1 MNGPS
6 TSSNYDAQSFKDK
19 IKEFTIEVT
28 EELKS
33 HSFEQRCNWIMEM
46 KEKGNS
52 TFKES
57 TYEDAIEIFMRA
69 LCGFEFN
76 KNKLSKDELI
86 YID

>member
-1 MNGPS
+1 
-6 TSSNYDAQSFKDK
+6 
-19 IKEFTIEVT
+19 
-28 EELKS
+28 
-33 HSFEQRCNWIMEM
+33 M

-86 YID
+86 YIDQKLKLPILNNMALSLMQLGKANVSCLHQAKNMLD